1 MDGQLRFFQM
11 DGIACGNW
19 NRIYQ
24 TKEYTDRFHFISF
37 HSSFLGFSQKP
48 SSFLFFS
55 LLLQPWARVQVS
67 SPTSAR
73 KRKAL
78 FSSIL
83 FSTFFFLSPS
93 LSLTIFL
100 MLFLYHLLFFQFF
113 SRSADEGLQ
122 LRSEIY
128 CLHLQRFWSGEILID
143 FFSLS
148 RSRFLLIFFLLF
160 RFSKK
165 NSWWFLWR
173 CVTVLAVFFFCTL
186 GLFCWAD
193 LSWFVNVLFFEF
205 CFRVWIGEWLI
216 GCLQRWYELEIR
228 HYGDYNCFFSPLSET
243 RFLLD

>member
-24 TKEYTDRFHFISF
+24 TKEYADRFHFISF

-83 FSTFFFLSPS
+83 FSTFFFS

-100 MLFLYHLLFFQFF
+100 MLFLYHLLFFSIVFQICWRRTTATIRNLLSPLTAILEWWDIDWFF
-113 SRSADEGLQ
+113 FPLQ
-122 LRSEIY
+122 ISISFDLLPLISFLEEEQLMIS
-128 CLHLQRFWSGEILID
+128 CGDVLRFWLFFIFFVRSVCFVELIWVD
-143 FFSLS
+143 SWMCCSLS
-148 RSRFLLIFFLLF
+148 
-160 RFSKK
+160 
-165 NSWWFLWR
+165 
-173 CVTVLAVFFFCTL
+173 CVL
-186 GLFCWAD
+186 GFGLV
-193 LSWFVNVLFFEF
+193 S
-205 CFRVWIGEWLI
+205 G
-216 GCLQRWYELEIR
+216 
-228 HYGDYNCFFSPLSET
+228 
-243 RFLLD
+243 